1 MINANRQT
9 PEPVLQIV
17 YVSEARWLLAEAEIA
32 RLANAARYENAT
44 LGISGILLY
53 RSGRFYGVSEGPKLA
68 LLALMERVMCDRR
81 HRELRVL
88 REEEVIERRFTNWTF
103 GSVPLST
110 EPAATADGA
119 VEFILRLS
127 KGVW

>member
-1 MINANRQT
+1 MKANRQA

-32 RLANAARYENAT
+32 RLANAARHENAM
-44 LGISGILLY
+44 LGITGILLY
-53 RSGRFYGVSEGPKLA
+53 RSGRFYGVIEGCKLA
-68 LLALMERVMCDRR
+68 LLALMERIMCDRR

-103 GSVPLST
+103 ESLLPT
-110 EPAATADGA
+110 EPGATGDGA

-127 KGVW
+127 KGVR